1 MIDSNPIVTVI
12 LPIRNE
18 SNFIARSLSA
28 VQLQD
33 YPSDR
38 MEILVA
44 DGMSMDNTREIVY
57 QKMAS
62 DPRIQLIENPGKIVS
77 TGINSALK
85 IAKGEIIIRVDGH
98 TIIDRDYVRQ
108 CVTLLDKTGAQ
119 VVGGKM
125 AGKGE
130 SLVGQSIVLATSS
143 PFGVGGSRFHYTDK
157 EEWVDSVYMG
167 AWPRSVFANI
177 GLFDEELVRD
187 QDDEFNYRLR
197 EMCGKILVSPKIKSE
212 YTVRSS
218 FRKLW
223 EQYFQYGFWKV
234 RVLQKHPRQMSSRQ
248 FVPPAFVA
256 VLITSAILA
265 VPFPFFRWLLFAVVG
280 LYLCANLLSTVF
292 IGFRNGWNILL
303 PGTFAVLHLSYGSGF
318 LMGLVNFAGRWR
330 DKVGKVSDQAFINV
344 D

>member
-1 MIDSNPIVTVI
+1 MYESFPFVTII

-18 SNFIARSLSA
+18 SNFIARSLTA

-38 MEILVA
+38 IEILVA
-44 DGMSMDNTREIVY
+44 DGMSTDSTCEIVR
-57 QKMAS
+57 QKMTS
-62 DPRIQLIENPGKIVS
+62 DPRIQFIENPGKIVPP
-77 TGINSALK
+77 GINRALK

-98 TIIDRDYVRQ
+98 TIIDQDYVRQ
-108 CVTLLDKTGAQ
+108 CVTLLEKTGAQ
-119 VVGGKM
+119 NVGGKM
-125 AGKGE
+125 VGKGE

-143 PFGVGGSRFHYTDK
+143 PFGVGGSRFHYTDE

-197 EMCGKILVSPKIKSE
+197 EMGGKILVSPKIKSA

-234 RVLQKHPRQMSSRQ
+234 RVLQKHPRQMSARQ
-248 FVPPAFVA
+248 FVPPAFA
-256 VLITSAILA
+256 FVLIASAILA
-265 VPFPFFRWLLFAVVG
+265 VLYPFFRWLLVAVVG
-280 LYLCANLLSTVF
+280 LYLCVNLLATVF
-292 IGFRNGWNILL
+292 TGFRNGWNILL
-303 PGTFAVLHLSYGSGF
+303 PRTFAVLHLSYGLGF
-318 LMGLVNFAGRWR
+318 LIGLVNFACRWR
-330 DKVGKVSDQAFINV
+330 DKVGKVPKKAFVKV